1 MDGRKAAAGPVLLK
15 APAAALCV
23 CGDKKKAESP
33 YPVILKGT
41 PEEAGIREEALS
53 FISDIIETDIK
64 NGFTSAQLAVIR
76 NGRLVYENAWG
87 RTNSFHKDGTPDT
100 DSAPVTTD
108 TLYDLASVTKMFSVN
123 YALQKLFTDGK
134 V

>member
-15 APAAALCV
+15 VPAAALCV
-23 CGDKKKAESP
+23 CGNEKET
-33 YPVILKGT
+33 YPVIHKGT

-87 RTNSFHKDGTPDT
+87 RTSSFHKDGTPDT

-123 YALQKLFTDGK
+123 YALQKLLTDGK
-134 V
+134 